1 MNAPVPCPEFEAR
14 ILEGVD
20 AAADPVWSAHLLIC
34 PGCRAL
40 AEAWGKLDRRLER
53 ELPVPRLS
61 AGFDR
66 ALRARIAAEGAPAGW
81 AEREARKRA
90 LEQEFRNRVAGW
102 RFHRLSLAGWLD
114 VLGYGL
120 VTGVFAY
127 TVCRWL
133 PRLFS
138 APWVTNAGPD
148 QGTLTSVGL
157 ALVMLAAG
165 LAFSVVRL
173 GGANRFAPRP

>member
-14 ILEGVD
+14 ILEGDVT
-20 AAADPVWSAHLLIC
+20 DPVLKVHLTIC

-40 AEAWGKLDRRLER
+40 LTAWSELDRQLEHELRAPTLR
-53 ELPVPRLS
+53 E
-61 AGFDR
+61 GFDR
-66 ALRARIAAEGAPAGW
+66 ALRQRIAAESFAGAT

-90 LEQEFRNRVAGW
+90 LDQEFQAQLAGW
-102 RFHRLSLAGWLD
+102 RFRRLSLSGWLD

-120 VTGVFAY
+120 VAGVFAY

-133 PRLFS
+133 PRLFAS
-138 APWVTNAGPD
+138 PLVAPTGQD

-157 ALVMLAAG
+157 ALIMLGAG

-173 GGANRFAPRP
+173 GGLQRLAPGR